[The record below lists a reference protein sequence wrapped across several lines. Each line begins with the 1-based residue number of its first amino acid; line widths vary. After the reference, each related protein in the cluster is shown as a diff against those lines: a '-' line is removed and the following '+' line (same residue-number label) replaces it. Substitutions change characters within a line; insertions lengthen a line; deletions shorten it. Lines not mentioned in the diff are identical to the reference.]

1 MKHFA
6 INCFPTTEII
16 ETSQFKNCK
25 EHHHQLSV
33 IWQRTTM
40 LAIPT
45 DKLAKLRLAAVRD
58 IKCSCNDPISANFRF
73 GAQPNAT
80 EPHTILGGK
89 CKCPQCCG
97 DHPICFCIP
106 CCLTKISKNK
116 PNRMGLFKTQKSLVH
131 HYSISFCNSARC
143 SPSVKLKHDN
153 FLYDLTKNDNLPL
166 RQEEIKGDSLHET
179 HLPSDN
185 DQESLHETHLP
196 SDNDHVANAVEEN
209 EDSSVNEKINS
220 MATTQVIDTIVSKM
234 VPLTCFPMQE
244 EGKTTTM
251 CSING
256 LHGMIQSK
264 LPMHSQLFYNNCID
278 YQEHLSTERMVEI
291 TSIHPTQQSKM
302 HAVCKLV
309 HSAFNTDQRAVCQKQ
324 N

>member
-1 MKHFA
+1 MKHLA

-16 ETSQFKNCK
+16 ETPQFKNCK

-33 IWQRTTM
+33 VWQGTTM

-58 IKCSCNDPISANFRF
+58 IKCFCNDPISANFRF
-73 GAQPNAT
+73 SAQPNAT
-80 EPHTILGGK
+80 EPHTVLGGK
-89 CKCPQCCG
+89 CQCPQCCSNKPT
-97 DHPICFCIP
+97 HFCIP

-116 PNRMGLFKTQKSLVH
+116 PNRVGLFKTQKSLVF
-131 HYSISFCNSARC
+131 HYSNSASF

-153 FLYDLTKNDNLPL
+153 FLYDLTKNDNLPS
-166 RQEEIKGDSLHET
+166 RQEEIQGESLDES

-209 EDSSVNEKINS
+209 EDSSVNEKINL
-220 MATTQVIDTIVSKM
+220 MATTRVIDTIVSKM
-234 VPLTCFPMQE
+234 VPSTHFPMQE

-251 CSING
+251 CSVNG
-256 LHGMIQSK
+256 LHAMIQTK
-264 LPMHSQLFYNNCID
+264 LPMRSQLFYNNCID
-278 YQEHLSTERMVEI
+278 YQDHLSKETMVDI
-291 TSIHPTQQSKM
+291 TSIPPAQQSKM

-309 HSAFNTDQRAVCQKQ
+309 HSAFNTDQQAVHQKQ